1 MKDFITIHKEI
12 VHNREAVE
20 VELSG
25 SMNTLASM
33 VYSSMKNDERFAQI
47 VMTAV
52 AHYQNLKMM
61 EDMNNRQ
68 N

>member
-52 AHYQNLKMM
+52 AHYQNLKLM